1 MSDKEEEADKGD
13 IDAHDDKTHNISVEG
28 DIPNI
33 PRKCID
39 WLNSL
44 YFLCLC
50 WYVAKKKPNKKNEEK
65 TMKRKP

>member
-39 WLNSL
+39 
-44 YFLCLC
+44 
-50 WYVAKKKPNKKNEEK
+50 
-65 TMKRKP
+65 